1 MATEKII
8 LDGHELHTP
17 QSTTPFTVVPFVDLP
32 RARPETIQSEHKSL
46 EERENMAQS
55 TRSFSADQ
63 GVGDRAYTQD
73 TSGTIPNARQ
83 RENEAIHKVTAPL
96 TPRDLRAQDL
106 GDAAAAN
113 WGSHMRIEIG
123 SLDSHVSL
131 EVGID
136 DCNRKKY
143 MEDDKEPIYT
153 SVKE

>member
-1 MATEKII
+1 MATEKVI
-8 LDGHELHTP
+8 LDGHELHTL
-17 QSTTPFTVVPFVDLP
+17 QSTTPSTVVPFGDPP
-32 RARPETIQSEHKSL
+32 RARPQTTQAEHKSL

-63 GVGDRAYTQD
+63 GVGGRAYTQD
-73 TSGTIPNARQ
+73 TSETIPNARQ
-83 RENEAIHKVTAPL
+83 RENKAIHKVTAPL
-96 TPRDLRAQDL
+96 TPRDSRARDL

-123 SLDSHVSL
+123 SLDSHVAL

-143 MEDDKEPIYT
+143 MEDDNEPLYT